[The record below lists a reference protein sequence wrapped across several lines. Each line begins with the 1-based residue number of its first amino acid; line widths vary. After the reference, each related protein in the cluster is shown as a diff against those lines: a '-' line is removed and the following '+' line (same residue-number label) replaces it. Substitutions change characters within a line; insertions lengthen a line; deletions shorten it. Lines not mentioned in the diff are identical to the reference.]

1 MMFENMLLPMHI
13 LIVDWLIDLSL
24 SYLRA
29 VLERLPSIKHLKK
42 SCEIKENCLKYFSQ
56 PEPLP
61 GRVPAASRG
70 LASAAM
76 LRAKE
81 KIETQRCKFPFEC
94 QKLLRE
100 ILTGRVE
107 LSLLME
113 KENT

>member
-1 MMFENMLLPMHI
+1 MFDNMLLPMHI

-24 SYLRA
+24 SYLGA

-42 SCEIKENCLKYFSQ
+42 SCEIKESCLKYFSQ

-76 LRAKE
+76 LRARKE
-81 KIETQRCKFPFEC
+81 NMETQSVNM
-94 QKLLRE
+94 Q
-100 ILTGRVE
+100 I
-107 LSLLME
+107 SI
-113 KENT
+113 